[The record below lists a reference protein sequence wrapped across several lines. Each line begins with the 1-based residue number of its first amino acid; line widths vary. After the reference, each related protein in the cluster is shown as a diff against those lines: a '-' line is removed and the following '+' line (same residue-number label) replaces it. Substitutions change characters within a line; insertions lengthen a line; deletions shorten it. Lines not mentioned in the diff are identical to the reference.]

1 MVKPVP
7 PPVQN
12 GERAEAGVVPQGNQ
26 LEPSQAEEDRT
37 SYRSSTSKLSRSPG
51 GGRSVRSSRNMQCK
65 VTLLDGSFYT
75 CMVEVGLFRCLWRG
89 V

>member
-1 MVKPVP
+1 MC

-12 GERAEAGVVPQGNQ
+12 GDERAEEGVVPQGNQ

-51 GGRSVRSSRNMQCK
+51 GGRSVRSARNMQCK
-65 VTLLDGSFYT
+65 VTLLDGSAYT
-75 CMVEVGLFRCLWRG
+75 CMVEVGLFRCLGRG